1 MSAESYT
8 ISITG
13 TSNNTDLILESA
25 SANILDGGT
34 NVIEQTIVADPTISN
49 DYDVNN
55 LGEIRNVTADGI
67 HNLLDLEFSSKHP
80 WTKALKETWNTT
92 TLGDVGTPAMNRGDN
107 TMYPEERRGV
117 EIGANY
123 FSRNARDVVTKNSH
137 FTSVPAGNLLEI
149 DTTDYTKKKGY
160 VNFWECL
167 NRPSVRSKIQYGT
180 GSETFADH
188 PETYLNFYGTIKS
201 SSAQL
206 ELTADKKVLYVH
218 GGIRYDTIDG
228 TFDFSYINNSFPI
241 NITEED
247 YSGAFTYLIAFALD
261 DNEELVKKPNGLVAD
276 PLIVQRIDK
285 HLILIDP
292 SSSIATESGTAMEL
306 ITHNAEKDFAIKR
319 VNNKDIVCL
328 FTAGQGTGVD
338 ALKVYKL
345 EFNRVNHSMS
355 YNGLTYSKEIT
366 LNNGLKIG
374 RGWELKYCDV
384 NDRFIMNGRFE
395 QGGQAQ
401 NHVLIAMDANFAQGD
416 DKVGEIELFHI
427 QHETNEYAA
436 QLLEEVGG
444 LEAQGKT
451 WMTHNG
457 FFKTSNF
464 FVYGGKVF
472 YFLNVLRIIDTNF
485 GLDASANLSKL
496 SYAKDYK
503 NPETLPF
510 TQSGGL
516 GGYHADLTNQVV
528 LLSMMTGG
536 FASGTTL
543 NSRYTNE
550 AGAAGNEG
558 RSAQVTI
565 VIPFSQLQKPDAKTW
580 KVNVVADRI
589 TYTQNMYSVATC
601 FDDKGNAYHSGG
613 YLQGKPGDGITDD
626 MQDGYQ
632 FGLLRVLV
640 EDDNNNKIDYLTP
653 NQQIFY
659 KDVNYDKKYYNYI
672 WSTQPTAIDSNLYN
686 QYTFRCQVL
695 GLENNIKVD
704 SKLTEAG
711 LNISKD
717 NLINVNYGID
727 GLDMHYNGRNS
738 VSVKQSEDAILH
750 LTSSNRNTIV
760 GSNNLRSA
768 DLRFASKHKDNI
780 IIGSGV
786 GNVPVCENNIMLG
799 NNIMNFKSIR
809 DSLVIG
815 NDNKAVLVGD
825 LSNGTLQLPQKS
837 FETAKSGFQNR
848 QVYEEF
854 KDLNCLYSSFGI
866 VAGYGLNRFDMPR
879 ELVSQLDKL
888 TNKMNELIVALN
900 ASTNSNIEPTS
911 MGPSGIKKLDVE
923 LLIDIGY
930 DGWSVEVY
938 GEIITNNLG
947 KQLTIEGGSIKE
959 TSISSLNPLSFTG
972 STPLTDSAANSNYKL
987 YKFPLE
993 MDVDNNIAL
1002 VYWSDQYGD
1011 LASHTHIVLE
1021 DKFKYMDFPHAYN
1034 RNFILP
1040 VFAENTPTG
1049 NELTVAMLRVINTNT
1064 ATPVGG
1070 QLSLSDNIII
1080 TTACEL
1086 TNTNSK
1092 LNQFSDDSIVK
1103 KVTLGNNIGLNM
1115 SMDNTPGSGIGP
1127 FYPMVK
1133 FNFET
1138 TNPDGTI
1145 KNWAPMTLDSAIREW
1160 FKDGETYSGF
1170 GFFAG
1175 HRKGHMFNIAD
1186 CVDKASV
1193 KVCILDGEEAEDNV
1207 VPGSEVLFAPHIE
1220 GEVGPDATWDQRFNS
1235 ALNLTGGSFWAD
1247 NNITYKTT
1255 EYGVTNA
1262 QMKQLLQDSNP
1273 GGYYRD
1279 FAVWNPL
1286 VMLVHMPQSTWGQ
1299 AYVIKLDVDLTP
1311 YGLRKEHIEMRF
1323 VADSY

>member
-1 MSAESYT
+1 MSADSYT

-49 DYDVNN
+49 DYDVNK
-55 LGEIRNVTADGI
+55 LGEIRNVADGI

-92 TLGDVGTPAMNRGDN
+92 TLGDVGTQGMNRGD
-107 TMYPEERRGV
+107 MSAYPEERHGL
-117 EIGANY
+117 EIGSNF
-123 FSRNARDVVTKNSH
+123 FSRNARDVVTKSSH
-137 FTSVPAGNLLEI
+137 FTAVPAGNILEI
-149 DTTDYTKKKGY
+149 DTKDYQKKKGY
-160 VNFWECL
+160 INFWECL
-167 NRPSVRSKIQYGT
+167 NRPSVRSKMQYGT

-188 PETYLNFYGTIKS
+188 PETYIDFYGVIKS
-201 SSAQL
+201 SSPQMTL
-206 ELTADKKVLYVH
+206 SSDKKVLYIH
-218 GGIRYDTIDG
+218 GGVYYALQDG
-228 TFDFSYINNSFPI
+228 TPDISLASSYV
-241 NITEED
+241 D
-247 YSGAFTYLIAFALD
+247 GVQFTNFTLLIAFALD
-261 DNEELVKKPNGLVAD
+261 ENEELVKKPNGLVAD
-276 PLIVQRIDK
+276 PLIAQRVDK
-285 HLILIDP
+285 HLILLDP
-292 SSSIATESGTAMEL
+292 SGALSSTSGTAGEL
-306 ITHNAEKDFAIKR
+306 VSNQSLKDYAVKST
-319 VNNKDIVCL
+319 NNKDIVC
-328 FTAGQGTGVD
+328 FFIQDGNNAP
-338 ALKVYKL
+338 ACIAFKL
-345 EFNRVNHSMS
+345 EFNRVNHNMS
-355 YNGLTYSKEIT
+355 YNGLTYSKEIS
-366 LNNGLKIG
+366 LANGNNI
-374 RGWELKYCDV
+374 RRSWELKYCEV
-384 NDRFIMNGRFE
+384 NDRFIFNGRFD
-395 QGGQAQ
+395 QGGQSQ
-401 NHVLIAMDANFAQGD
+401 NHVLFAMDANFAQGD

-427 QHETNEYAA
+427 LHDSNAYAA

-451 WMTHNG
+451 WMQHNG
-457 FFKTSNF
+457 FYKTSNF

-472 YFLNVLRIIDTNF
+472 YFLNVLRIIDSNF

-503 NPETLPF
+503 NPETCPF

-543 NSRYTNE
+543 NSRYNNE
-550 AGAAGNEG
+550 AGAGGNEG

-565 VIPFSQLQKPDAKTW
+565 VIPFSELQKPDAKTW

-589 TYTQNMYSVATC
+589 TYTLNMYSISTC

-613 YLQGKPGDGITDD
+613 YLQATPGDGITDD
-626 MQDGYQ
+626 VTSGYE

-640 EDDNNNKIDYLTP
+640 EDDNNNKIDYLVP

-672 WSTQPTAIDSNLYN
+672 WSTQPTAIDFNLYN

-695 GLENNIKVD
+695 GLENNIKID

-717 NLINVNYGID
+717 NLINVNYGVD

-738 VSVKQSEDAILH
+738 VSVKQSEDAMLH

-809 DSLVIG
+809 NSLVIG

-825 LSNGTLQLPQKS
+825 LSNGTLQLPEKTY
-837 FETAKSGFQNR
+837 ETAKSGFQNR

-854 KDLNCLYSSFGI
+854 KDLNCLYNSFGI
-866 VAGYGLNRFDMPR
+866 VAGYGKNKFDMPR
-879 ELVSQLDKL
+879 EIVSQLDKL

-900 ASTNSNIEPTS
+900 ASTNGNIEPTS
-911 MGPSGIKKLDVE
+911 MGPQGIKKLDVE

-938 GEIITNNLG
+938 GEILTNNLG
-947 KQLTIEGGSIKE
+947 KVLTIDSGSLKQ

-972 STPLTDSAANSNYKL
+972 SIPLTDSAANGGYNL
-987 YKFPLE
+987 YKFPIE

-1002 VYWSDQYGD
+1002 IYWSDEYGD

-1021 DKFKYMDFPHAYN
+1021 DKFKYMDFPHAYGT
-1034 RNFILP
+1034 NFVLP

-1049 NELTVAMLRVINTNT
+1049 NELTVAMLRVINTNIGT
-1064 ATPVGG
+1064 GALANTR
-1070 QLSLSDNIII
+1070 II

-1086 TNTNSK
+1086 TNNESK
-1092 LNQFSDDSIVK
+1092 INPYSDDYIIN
-1103 KVTLGNNIGLNM
+1103 KVTLGNRIGLNM
-1115 SMDNTPGSGIGP
+1115 SQDNTPGSGIGP
-1127 FYPMVK
+1127 YYPVVK

-1145 KNWAPMTLDSAIREW
+1145 KNWAPMTVDSAIREW

-1170 GFFAG
+1170 GYFTG

-1220 GEVGPDATWDQRFNS
+1220 GEVGPDATWNQRFNS

-1255 EYGVTNA
+1255 EYGVTDA
-1262 QMKQLLQDSNP
+1262 QMKQLLQDNNP
-1273 GGYYRD
+1273 TGGGGYYQD

>member
-1 MSAESYT
+1 MSADSYT
-8 ISITG
+8 INVTG
-13 TSNNTDLILESA
+13 NSNNTDLILESG
-25 SANILDGGT
+25 SSVISEGGT
-34 NVIEQTIVADPTISN
+34 NTIEQTIVADPSISN

-92 TLGDVGTPAMNRGDN
+92 TLGDVGTQGLSNFSV
-107 TMYPEERRGV
+107 YPEERRGT
-117 EIGANY
+117 EIGRNY

-137 FTSVPAGNLLEI
+137 FTSVPAGNILEI
-149 DTTDYTKKKGY
+149 DTTDYEKKKGY
-160 VNFWECL
+160 INFWECI
-167 NRPSVRSKIQYGT
+167 NRTSVRSKIQYGT

-201 SSAQL
+201 SSPQL

-218 GGIRYDTIDG
+218 GGMNYYKIDG
-228 TFDFSYINNSFPI
+228 TNDLSYIGLFPGDVS
-241 NITEED
+241 EE
-247 YSGAFTYLIAFALD
+247 SNVGLFTYLIAFALD

-285 HLILIDP
+285 HLILLDP
-292 SSSIATESGTAMEL
+292 SASLVSESGTAMEL
-306 ITHNAEKDFAIKR
+306 ITHNGEKDFAIKR
-319 VNNKDIVCL
+319 HNNKDIVCL
-328 FTAGQGTGVD
+328 FNAGQGGGVA
-338 ALKVYKL
+338 ALMVYKL

-366 LNNGLKIG
+366 LNNGLNIG
-374 RGWELKYCDV
+374 RAWELKYCDV
-384 NDRFIMNGRFE
+384 NDRFIMNGRFN
-395 QGGQAQ
+395 QGGESQ
-401 NHVLIAMDANFAQGD
+401 NHVLFAMDANFTQGD

-427 QHETNEYAA
+427 LHETNEYAA

-451 WMTHNG
+451 WMQHNG

-503 NPETLPF
+503 NPETCPF

-543 NSRYTNE
+543 NSRYNNE
-550 AGAAGNEG
+550 AGAGGNEG

-565 VIPFSQLQKPDAKTW
+565 VIPFSQLQKSDAKTW

-589 TYTQNMYSVATC
+589 TYTQNMYSIATC

-613 YLQGKPGDGITDD
+613 YLQSTPGDGITDD
-626 MQDGYQ
+626 ATTGYE

-672 WSTQPTAIDSNLYN
+672 WDTRPTGIDSVLYN

-695 GLENNIKVD
+695 GLENNIKLD
-704 SKLTEAG
+704 SKLTETG

-717 NLINVNYGID
+717 NLINVNYGVD

-825 LSNGTLQLPQKS
+825 LSNGTLQLPEKS

-854 KDLNCLYSSFGI
+854 KDLNCLYNSFGI
-866 VAGYGLNRFDMPR
+866 VAGYGLNKFDMPR
-879 ELVSQLDKL
+879 EIVSQLDKL

-900 ASTNSNIEPTS
+900 ASTNGNIEPTS
-911 MGPSGIKKLDVE
+911 MGPQGIKKLDVE

-930 DGWSVEVY
+930 DGWSSEVY
-938 GEIITNNLG
+938 GEILTNNLG
-947 KQLTIEGGSIKE
+947 KVLTIDSGSLKQ

-972 STPLTDSAANSNYKL
+972 SIPLTDSAANGGYNL
-987 YKFPLE
+987 YKFPIE

-1002 VYWSDQYGD
+1002 IYWSDEYGD

-1021 DKFKYMDFPHAYN
+1021 DKFKYMDFPHAYGT
-1034 RNFILP
+1034 NFVLP

-1049 NELTVAMLRVINTNT
+1049 NELTVAMLRVINTNIGT
-1064 ATPVGG
+1064 GALANTR
-1070 QLSLSDNIII
+1070 II

-1086 TNTNSK
+1086 TNNESK
-1092 LNQFSDDSIVK
+1092 INPYSDDYIIN
-1103 KVTLGNNIGLNM
+1103 KVTLGNRIGLNM
-1115 SMDNTPGSGIGP
+1115 SQDNTPGSGIGP
-1127 FYPMVK
+1127 YYPVVK

-1145 KNWAPMTLDSAIREW
+1145 KNWAPMTVDSAIREW
-1160 FKDGETYSGF
+1160 FKDGETYSGWA
-1170 GFFAG
+1170 GFPG

-1255 EYGVTNA
+1255 EYGVTDA
-1262 QMKQLLQDSNP
+1262 QMKQLLQDNNP
-1273 GGYYRD
+1273 TGGGGYYQD

>member
-1 MSAESYT
+1 MSADSYT
-8 ISITG
+8 ISING

-49 DYDVNN
+49 EYDVNN
-55 LGEIRNVTADGI
+55 LGEIRNVADGI

-92 TLGDVGTPAMNRGDN
+92 TLGDVGSQGLADFSV
-107 TMYPEERRGV
+107 YPEERRGS
-117 EIGANY
+117 EIGRNY
-123 FSRNARDVVTKNSH
+123 FSRNARDVVTKSSH
-137 FTSVPAGNLLEI
+137 FTSVPAGNILEI
-149 DTTDYTKKKGY
+149 DTTDYEKKKGY
-160 VNFWECL
+160 INFWECI
-167 NRPSVRSKIQYGT
+167 NRTSVRSKMQYGT

-201 SSAQL
+201 SSPQL

-218 GGIRYDTIDG
+218 GGMSYLKIDG
-228 TFDFSYINNSFPI
+228 ETDLSYIGLFPGDVS
-241 NITEED
+241 ED
-247 YSGAFTYLIAFALD
+247 NEVGLFTYLIAFALD

-285 HLILIDP
+285 HLILLDP
-292 SSSIATESGTAMEL
+292 SGVVSTSSGTAAEFA
-306 ITHNAEKDFAIKR
+306 THNYVKDYAIKSS
-319 VNNKDIVCL
+319 NNKDIVC
-328 FTAGQGTGVD
+328 FFAQD
-338 ALKVYKL
+338 KACYAFKL

-355 YNGLTYSKEIT
+355 YNGLTYSKEIS
-366 LNNGLKIG
+366 LNNELTIG
-374 RGWELKYCDV
+374 RAWELKYCDV
-384 NDRFIMNGRFE
+384 NDRFIFNGRFN
-395 QGGQAQ
+395 QGGESQ
-401 NHVLIAMDANFAQGD
+401 NHVLFAMDANFAQGD
-416 DKVGEIELFHI
+416 GKVGEIELFHI
-427 QHETNEYAA
+427 LHETNEYAA

-451 WMTHNG
+451 WMQHNG

-503 NPETLPF
+503 NPETLLF

-543 NSRYTNE
+543 NSRYNNE
-550 AGAAGNEG
+550 AGAGGNEG

-565 VIPFSQLQKPDAKTW
+565 VIPFSQLQKSDAKTW

-589 TYTQNMYSVATC
+589 TYTQNMYSIATC

-613 YLQGKPGDGITDD
+613 YLQNTPGDGITDD
-626 MQDGYQ
+626 VTSGYE

-640 EDDNNNKIDYLTP
+640 EDDNNNKIDYLVP
-653 NQQIFY
+653 DQQIFY

-672 WSTQPTAIDSNLYN
+672 WSTQPTGINSTLFN

-825 LSNGTLQLPQKS
+825 LSNGTLQLPEKS

-854 KDLNCLYSSFGI
+854 TDLNCLYNSFGI
-866 VAGYGLNRFDMPR
+866 VAGYGLNKFDMPK

-911 MGPSGIKKLDVE
+911 MGPQGIKKLDVE

-930 DGWSVEVY
+930 DGFSSEVY

-947 KQLTIEGGSIKE
+947 KQLTIEGGSLGQA
-959 TSISSLNPLSFTG
+959 SISSLNPLSFTG
-972 STPLTDSAANSNYKL
+972 STPLTDSAANGNYGL
-987 YKFPLE
+987 YKFPVE
-993 MDVDNNIAL
+993 MDLDNNIAL
-1002 VYWSDQYGD
+1002 VYWSDEYGD

-1021 DKFKYMDFPHAYN
+1021 DKFKYMDFPHAAYSP
-1034 RNFILP
+1034 NFVLP

-1049 NELTVAMLRVINTNT
+1049 NELTVAMLRVINTNK

-1070 QLSLSDNIII
+1070 QMSLSDRIYI

-1103 KVTLGNNIGLNM
+1103 KISEFGPRIGFNM
-1115 SMDNTPGSGIGP
+1115 SLDNTPGSGIGP
-1127 FYPMVK
+1127 FYPVVK

-1138 TNPDGTI
+1138 TNSDGTI

-1193 KVCILDGEEAEDNV
+1193 KVCSLDGEEAEDTV

-1262 QMKQLLQDSNP
+1262 QMRQLLQNGNP
-1273 GGYYRD
+1273 TGGGGYYQD

-1299 AYVIKLDVDLTP
+1299 TYVIKLDVDLTP